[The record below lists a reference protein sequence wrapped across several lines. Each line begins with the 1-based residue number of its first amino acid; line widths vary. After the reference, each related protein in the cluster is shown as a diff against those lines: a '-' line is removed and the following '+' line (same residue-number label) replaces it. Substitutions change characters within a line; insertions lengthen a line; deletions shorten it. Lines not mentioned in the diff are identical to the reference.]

1 MTRNRWGTHLHGATA
16 WVASRPPEPAA
27 SVHLFICSSVHL
39 FICSSVHLFIRPS
52 VRPARRPAHQ
62 EPHALKIVQLLQDF
76 QGCWLS

>member
-27 SVHLFICSSVHL
+27 
-39 FICSSVHLFIRPS
+39 SVHLFIRPS

>member
-27 SVHLFICSSVHL
+27 SIHPSIHA
-39 FICSSVHLFIRPS
+39 S
-52 VRPARRPAHQ
+52 VRPTDHPASGPAHQ